1 MHHIALH
8 CLTPYFLLVYSGAYL
23 KKTAVDTL
31 QCHFPLQASGRH
43 LSGKWVELMQ
53 EPSINLL
60 SVLLI
65 IGSAQY
71 LFLASTL
78 LLIRKGNIR
87 ANIFLS
93 ALSLVGSLA
102 LLDGFM
108 YEANYYVRYRHLI
121 GVVWPGYFMYWPLL
135 YFYVRELTSPKRIEF
150 SLRQYLH
157 FLPALV
163 SVLLFM
169 PFYSMSTNEK
179 VVDWALL
186 YITPERMSLSKLN
199 VLYGVPLLFGPQK
212 IVYFILSYRLVMDYN
227 SRIKQS
233 FSSLEKISLSW
244 LRSVLLFVFILFF
257 VVTALPF
264 FATSLRIVHEIRYLF
279 YLSIASFA
287 FYFTF
292 KTVLQQE
299 IFSRIEIANQAELI
313 RTDEGRVPDAT
324 ICSPESQQK
333 SNGVIS
339 KGKYQKSLL
348 TDERAAEI
356 ARQLL
361 DLMDSEKPYLKPE
374 LTLMELAAK
383 LAVSPHN
390 LSQVFNCEIKKS
402 FFDFVNEYRVGEA
415 KKLLSSPQ
423 YGHYSVLGIALEAG
437 FNSKSAFYTA
447 FGKHAGTTPSEF
459 RKQQTQK

>member
-1 MHHIALH
+1 
-8 CLTPYFLLVYSGAYL
+8 
-23 KKTAVDTL
+23 
-31 QCHFPLQASGRH
+31 
-43 LSGKWVELMQ
+43 MQ

-60 SVLLI
+60 SILLV

-71 LFLASTL
+71 LFLASAL
-78 LLIRKGNIR
+78 PLIRKANIR
-87 ANIFLS
+87 PNLILS
-93 ALSLVGSLA
+93 ALSLVASLA
-102 LLDGFM
+102 LMDGFL
-108 YEANYYVRYRHLI
+108 YEAHYYVRYRNLI
-121 GVVWPGYFMYWPLL
+121 GVVWPFYFMYWPLL

-150 SLRQYLH
+150 SWRQYLH
-157 FLPALV
+157 FLPALL

-169 PFYSMSTNEK
+169 PFYSMSANDK

-212 IVYFILSYRLVMDYN
+212 IVYFLLSYRLVMKYN

-244 LRSVLLFVFILFF
+244 LRTVLLFVFILFF

-264 FATSLRIVHEIRYLF
+264 FAASLPVVREIRNFF
-279 YLSIASFA
+279 YLLIAGFA
-287 FYFTF
+287 FYLTF
-292 KTVLQQE
+292 KTILQQE
-299 IFSRIEIANQAELI
+299 LFSRIEIANQAELI
-313 RTDEGRVPDAT
+313 RTEESPVPEAT
-324 ICSPESQQK
+324 HASPEQLQELDS
-333 SNGVIS
+333 VIS
-339 KGKYQKSLL
+339 KSKYQKSQL
-348 TDERAAEI
+348 TGTRASEI

-361 DLMDSEKPYLKPE
+361 DLMNSLKPYLNPE

-383 LAVSPHN
+383 LSVSPHN

-415 KKLLSSPQ
+415 KKLLTSPQ
-423 YGHYSVLGIALEAG
+423 YSHYSILGIALEAG

-459 RKQQTQK
+459 RKGQAEAWSKREAAPNIPNSP

>member
-1 MHHIALH
+1 M
-8 CLTPYFLLVYSGAYL
+8 
-23 KKTAVDTL
+23 DTL
-31 QCHFPLQASGRH
+31 QCQFFVEAAEI

-53 EPSINLL
+53 EPSITLS
-60 SVLLI
+60 SVLLL

-78 LLIRKGNIR
+78 PLIRKANIR
-87 ANIFLS
+87 PNLILS
-93 ALSLVGSLA
+93 ALSLVGALA
-102 LLDGFM
+102 LMDGFL

-121 GVVWPGYFMYWPLL
+121 GVVWPFYFMYWPLL
-135 YFYVRELTSPKRIEF
+135 YFYVRELTLPKRIEF
-150 SLRQYLH
+150 SMRQYLH

-212 IVYFILSYRLVMDYN
+212 IVYFILSYRLVRDYN

-244 LRSVLLFVFILFF
+244 LRTVLVFVFILFF

-264 FATSLRIVHEIRYLF
+264 FATSLRTVREIRYFL
-279 YLSIASFA
+279 YLLIAGFA

-292 KTVLQQE
+292 KTILQQE

-313 RTDEGRVPDAT
+313 RTEEGTVPDAAPS
-324 ICSPESQQK
+324 SPEMPPEP
-333 SNGVIS
+333 NGVIS

-348 TDERAAEI
+348 TDKRASEI
-356 ARQLL
+356 AQQLI
-361 DLMDSEKPYLKPE
+361 DLMNSLKPYLNPE

-383 LAVSPHN
+383 LSVSPHN

-423 YGHYSVLGIALEAG
+423 YSHYSILGIALDAG

-459 RKQQTQK
+459 RKRQAEACEAAPNTQSSQ

>member
-1 MHHIALH
+1 M
-8 CLTPYFLLVYSGAYL
+8 
-23 KKTAVDTL
+23 
-31 QCHFPLQASGRH
+31 
-43 LSGKWVELMQ
+43 
-53 EPSINLL
+53 
-60 SVLLI
+60 
-65 IGSAQY
+65 
-71 LFLASTL
+71 
-78 LLIRKGNIR
+78 
-87 ANIFLS
+87 
-93 ALSLVGSLA
+93 
-102 LLDGFM
+102 DGFM

-121 GVVWPGYFMYWPLL
+121 GVVWPCYFMYWPLL

-150 SLRQYLH
+150 SIRQYLH

-199 VLYGVPLLFGPQK
+199 VLYGLPLLFGPQK
-212 IVYFILSYRLVMDYN
+212 IVYFILSYRLVMNYN

-244 LRSVLLFVFILFF
+244 LRTVLLFVFILFF
-257 VVTALPF
+257 VVNALPF
-264 FATSLRIVHEIRYLF
+264 FATSLRIVREIRYFF
-279 YLSIASFA
+279 YLSIAIFA

-292 KTVLQQE
+292 KTILRQE

-313 RTDEGRVPDAT
+313 RTEEGTVPDAT
-324 ICSPESQQK
+324 HSSPGSLPEP
-333 SNGVIS
+333 NGVIS

-348 TDERAAEI
+348 TGKRASEI
-356 ARQLL
+356 AQQLI
-361 DLMDSEKPYLKPE
+361 DLMNSLKPYLNPE

-383 LAVSPHN
+383 LSVSPHN
-390 LSQVFNCEIKKS
+390 LSQVFNSEIKKS

-423 YGHYSVLGIALEAG
+423 YSHYSILGIALDAG

-447 FGKHAGTTPSEF
+447 FGKHAGMTPSEF
-459 RKQQTQK
+459 RKRQAEAWSKREAPSNT

>member
-1 MHHIALH
+1 
-8 CLTPYFLLVYSGAYL
+8 
-23 KKTAVDTL
+23 
-31 QCHFPLQASGRH
+31 
-43 LSGKWVELMQ
+43 MQ

-60 SVLLI
+60 SVLLL

-71 LFLASTL
+71 LFLASML

-87 ANIFLS
+87 ANRILS

-108 YEANYYVRYRHLI
+108 YEATYYVRYRHLI
-121 GVVWPGYFMYWPLL
+121 GVVWPGYFIYWPLL
-135 YFYVRELTSPKRIEF
+135 YFYVRELTSPKQIVF
-150 SLRQYLH
+150 SWRQYLH

-169 PFYSMSTNEK
+169 PFYGMSANEK
-179 VVDWALL
+179 IVDWARLNISL
-186 YITPERMSLSKLN
+186 ERMSLSKLN
-199 VLYGVPLLFGPQK
+199 VLYGVPLLFVPQK
-212 IVYFILSYRLVMDYN
+212 IVYFILSYRSVMNYN

-244 LRSVLLFVFILFF
+244 LRAVLLFVFILFF
-257 VVTALPF
+257 VVASFSF
-264 FATSLRIVHEIRYLF
+264 FAASLGIVHEISYFF

-292 KTVLQQE
+292 KTILQQE

-313 RTDEGRVPDAT
+313 RTDESTVPEST
-324 ICSPESQQK
+324 HSSPERLPEP
-333 SNGVIS
+333 NGVIS
-339 KGKYQKSLL
+339 KGKYQKSPL
-348 TDERAAEI
+348 TDKLAAEI
-356 ARQLL
+356 AQQLI
-361 DLMDSEKPYLKPE
+361 DLMDSMKPYLNPE

-383 LAVSPHN
+383 LSVSPHN
-390 LSQVFNCEIKKS
+390 LSQVFNCEIKKN
-402 FFDFVNEYRVGEA
+402 FFDFINEYRVGEA
-415 KKLLSSPQ
+415 KRLLSSPQ
-423 YGHYSVLGIALEAG
+423 YSHYSILGIALDAG

-459 RKQQTQK
+459 RKQQTQAWSKQKAMPNSQSNP